1 MAILTTMPGEGNKV
15 SIYDV
20 PEDVLKQYAV
30 SGDKAAQMFPETKAA
45 SAGGSLPKSTDA
57 VSATR
62 VENAE
67 SLGEV
72 QAYNDVCVCRQLLCN
87 AYSCWWHYYYC
98 YC

>member
-1 MAILTTMPGEGNKV
+1 MAILTSTPGADNKV

-20 PEDVLKQYAV
+20 PDGVLGQYAIT
-30 SGDKAAQMFPETKAA
+30 GEKAASMFPEGAKASGA
-45 SAGGSLPKSTDA
+45 EIPQGSGADA
-57 VSATR
+57 VK

-72 QAYNDVCVCRQLLCN
+72 QAYSSICVCRQLLCN
-87 AYSCWWHYYYC
+87 PNGCWWHYYYC

>member
-1 MAILTTMPGEGNKV
+1 MAILTSMPGEGNKIGV
-15 SIYDV
+15 YDV
-20 PEDVLKQYAV
+20 PDNVLQQYALA
-30 SGDKAAQMFPETKAA
+30 GDKAAQMFPESKK
-45 SAGGSLPKSTDA
+45 AGGADIPKSGA
-57 VSATR
+57 GMNAER

-87 AYSCWWHYYYC
+87 AYRCWWHYYYC

>member
-1 MAILTTMPGEGNKV
+1 MAILTSTPGEGNKV
-15 SIYDV
+15 SVYDV
-20 PEDVLKQYAV
+20 PDSVLQQYAIT
-30 SGDKAAQMFPETKAA
+30 GEKAAQMFPESKKASGSEIPKG
-45 SAGGSLPKSTDA
+45 SAA
-57 VSATR
+57 MSATR

-87 AYSCWWHYYYC
+87 AYGCWWNYYYC